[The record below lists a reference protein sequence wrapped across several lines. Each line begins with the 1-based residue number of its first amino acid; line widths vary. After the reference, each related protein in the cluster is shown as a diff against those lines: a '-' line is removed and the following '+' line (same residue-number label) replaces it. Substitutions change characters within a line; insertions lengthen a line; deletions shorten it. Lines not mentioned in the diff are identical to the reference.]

1 MHLQYVWTHCVIILL
16 LGWRCD
22 KTEKNATG
30 VCGHVHD
37 DWNKD
42 GNIIQ
47 LSDVRIWNSLN
58 RDYPHNFH
66 TLIQVLI
73 WCISSCFKTHTISLF
88 SDCYCIVLLY
98 DCGEPDTSEVNWL
111 SFRGSYVLVL
121 LIHISLISNCANL
134 WISYQVHSEQITYRA
149 CWVWQIMMARPT
161 MLCISLVGRSV
172 WFQHSPLSIS
182 EQLRYSTVQQWSALL
197 EHSPASKISTIIPSI
212 IGSSSCRG
220 ERQLFSPCL

>member
-22 KTEKNATG
+22 RTEKNATG

-42 GNIIQ
+42 GISFNYLMCTFGIVWTEIIHTTFIRWFRC
-47 LSDVRIWNSLN
+47 LSDVSVAVLR
-58 RDYPHNFH
+58 H
-66 TLIQVLI
+66 TPLACLV
-73 WCISSCFKTHTISLF
+73 TV
-88 SDCYCIVLLY
+88 IVLYCYY
-98 DCGEPDTSEVNWL
+98 DCSEPDTSEVNWL

-121 LIHISLISNCANL
+121 LIHITLISNCANL
-134 WISYQVHSEQITYRA
+134 WISYQVHSAQITYKA
-149 CWVWQIMMARPT
+149 CWVWRLVMARPT

-172 WFQHSPLSIS
+172 WFQHIPLSIS
-182 EQLRYSTVQQWSALL
+182 EQLKYNTVQQRSVLL